1 MPTPRR
7 RVSRFE
13 ATTMTAGAPGGGT
26 GGLTVML
33 SSVQSTISAGG
44 PARDRWAHW
53 ILQQRFGGDP
63 EQRDR
68 VLRFLAP
75 IRDTVLSGAALQH
88 GDVVLDVGCGDGLL
102 GFGALDL
109 VGPTGR
115 VMFSDVSTDLLEQ
128 CTRLLDGASD
138 GRGSTVEAALPNLGA
153 VKDEATDVVVLRS
166 VLIYVHDKARA
177 FQALHRVLRPGG
189 RLSLFEPINSFGFPE
204 PDGYLWGFHMSGL
217 EDQAAKV
224 HAAYAET
231 VDTGDGDPMLGFD
244 ERDLLRWAEQ
254 AGFTNIT
261 LDHHARIVSSHPSAG
276 TSLQTYLATSPNPM
290 VGSFGDQL
298 RHALTPHEVQQVTQ
312 CMNHSLQAG
321 RGQYRHAVTYLTA
334 EKAT

>member
-1 MPTPRR
+1 LACFTVPSHDDDCGC
-7 RVSRFE
+7 SRWRHRSSDGH
-13 ATTMTAGAPGGGT
+13 A
-26 GGLTVML
+26 V
-33 SSVQSTISAGG
+33 SVQSTSSVDR
-44 PARDRWAHW
+44 PAQDRWANW

-68 VLRFLAP
+68 VLGFLAP
-75 IRDTVLSGAALQH
+75 IRDTVLSGAALQP

-128 CTRLLDGASD
+128 CTRLLDRAGD
-138 GRGSTVEAALPNLGA
+138 GRGSTVEAALPDLAA
-153 VKDEATDVVVLRS
+153 VGDQATDVVVLRS

-204 PDGYLWGFHMSGL
+204 PDGYLWGFNMFGL
-217 EDQAAKV
+217 EEQAAKV
-224 HAAYAET
+224 HTAYTET

-254 AGFTNIT
+254 AGFTNVT
-261 LDHHARIVSSHPSAG
+261 LDHRARIVSSHPSAG
-276 TSLQTYLATSPNPM
+276 TSLHTFLATSPNPM
-290 VGSFGDQL
+290 IGSFGDQL
-298 RHALTPHEVQQVTQ
+298 HHALSPDEVQQVTQ
-312 CMNHSLQAG
+312 RMNDDLHAG
-321 RGQYRHAVTYLTA
+321 RGQYRQAHTYLTA

>member
-1 MPTPRR
+1 MSARAVALTDRLSDKIASPGRGQIALPEPRQLPLQVTDHR
-7 RVSRFE
+7 TVHAGVPLACFTVPSHDDDCGCSRWRHRSSDGH
-13 ATTMTAGAPGGGT
+13 A
-26 GGLTVML
+26 V
-33 SSVQSTISAGG
+33 SVQSTSNADR
-44 PARDRWAHW
+44 PAHDRWANW

-68 VLRFLAP
+68 VLGFLAP
-75 IRDTVLSGAALQH
+75 IRDTVLSGAALQP

-115 VMFSDVSTDLLEQ
+115 VVFSDVSTDLLEQ
-128 CTRLLDGASD
+128 CTRLLDRAGD
-138 GRGSTVEAALPNLGA
+138 GRGSTVEAALPDLAA
-153 VKDEATDVVVLRS
+153 VGDQATDVVVLRS

-204 PDGYLWGFHMSGL
+204 PDGYLWGFNMFGL
-217 EDQAAKV
+217 EEQAAKV
-224 HAAYAET
+224 HTAYTET

-254 AGFTNIT
+254 AGFT
-261 LDHHARIVSSHPSAG
+261 
-276 TSLQTYLATSPNPM
+276 TSPWTTAPA
-290 VGSFGDQL
+290 SCPP
-298 RHALTPHEVQQVTQ
+298 TPRPGPACTPF
-312 CMNHSLQAG
+312 SP
-321 RGQYRHAVTYLTA
+321 RPRTR
-334 EKAT
+334 